1 MAPSISLKIMLSQIN
16 VINWIDFRSWQND
29 YNVQQI
35 YDLYQNI
42 KKNHGEKGVE
52 LVWTGLMED
61 E

>member
-1 MAPSISLKIMLSQIN
+1 MLSQIN